1 MSGFNLKSI
10 RQLASAEVAIKDI
23 DGNPTGVVFE
33 IAGPEHPERK
43 RIAYALARKNQA
55 RYNKTGRVE
64 LMDPEEMESM
74 KAENLAAYTLG
85 WKGYVDDSG
94 APVPFSKAAA
104 LELYRD
110 PEMAWLVDQLDAAI
124 GDKELFIRRSATT

>member
-10 RQLASAEVAIKDI
+10 RQLASAEVAIKDT

-33 IAGPEHPERK
+33 LAGPEHPERK

-64 LMDPEEMESM
+64 LMDPEEMESL

-85 WKGYVDDSG
+85 WKNYVDDSG

-110 PEMAWLVDQLDAAI
+110 PEMAWLVDQLDTAL
-124 GDKELFIRRSATT
+124 GDKELFIRRSVAT